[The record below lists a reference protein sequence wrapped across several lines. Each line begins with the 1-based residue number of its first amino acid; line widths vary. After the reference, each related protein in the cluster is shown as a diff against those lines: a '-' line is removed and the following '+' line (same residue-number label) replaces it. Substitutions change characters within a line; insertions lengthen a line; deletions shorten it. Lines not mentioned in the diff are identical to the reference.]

1 MDVFPTFSG
10 QGGFGFPIF
19 VDFLSILNI
28 FMKRLLGIMVVSLML
43 SIKEDQNTFW
53 SVIDSLVMSKWYT
66 DLRSSIIFT
75 KRY

>member
-1 MDVFPTFSG
+1 MTDFTVIINGRFPTFSG

-43 SIKEDQNTFW
+43 SIKEDQNTF
-53 SVIDSLVMSKWYT
+53 
-66 DLRSSIIFT
+66 
-75 KRY
+75 